1 MDNSG
6 IAPDNLKSTDLRAY
20 LKQNGVSEDLLKN
33 YDDATLQSLYQK
45 LVESKVARQLHPSTT
60 GSGIPAPA
68 VPLQKVKLTP
78 EQKQ

>member
-33 YDDATLQSLYQK
+33 YDDATLQSLYQN
-45 LVESKVARQLHPSTT
+45 
-60 GSGIPAPA
+60 
-68 VPLQKVKLTP
+68 
-78 EQKQ
+78 

>member
-33 YDDATLQSLYQK
+33 YDDATLQSLYQE
-45 LVESKVARQLHPSTT
+45 LVGEQ
-60 GSGIPAPA
+60 GSAPTSP
-68 VPLQKVKLTP
+68 VYYW
-78 EQKQ
+78 